1 MRIAHCALQPFT
13 VGFPFG
19 IPLESS
25 PGTLPTRSSPTVGE
39 EAQALSGLGSRAT
52 NPIHPLNH
60 PLDLLLEVF
69 DSSS

>member
-1 MRIAHCALQPFT
+1 MHIAHYAPHPFT

-25 PGTLPTRSSPTVGE
+25 LGTLPTLPSPTVGE
-39 EAQALSGLGSRAT
+39 EAQALSGLGSMAT

-60 PLDLLLEVF
+60 PLDLLLEAF

>member
-1 MRIAHCALQPFT
+1 MHIAHCAPNPFT

-19 IPLESS
+19 ILLESS
-25 PGTLPTRSSPTVGE
+25 PGTLPTLPSPTVGE
-39 EAQALSGLGSRAT
+39 EVQALSGLASRAT